1 MFHRHGGFNICDVES
16 SICWSRQSTEV
27 IGSMDV
33 NRVLLL
39 LIRNPYSVLNLP
51 MPHLTRVSLQI
62 CFLLAFGLAALD
74 KDSL

>member
-1 MFHRHGGFNICDVES
+1 
-16 SICWSRQSTEV
+16 
-27 IGSMDV
+27 MDV